1 MHGHTDKKLTQAQ
14 LAQGRTDKKLTQ
26 AQLAQMINEKP
37 QIIQETIST
46 TEEVFLAAEFPTVHV
61 VEPSPIIIT
70 PSSITAPMPDLLDL
84 GLSGEDNSVIV
95 PIDQPAS
102 PIGLD
107 TLTTE
112 RVSNNCEIHVLVNK
126 IWPLGDKKVKIDVVI
141 VDKTTVKFRIKDEA
155 VRNRVLRRG
164 MWNICGIPMI
174 ISKWS
179 PIEEDAQPEV
189 KKMPV
194 WVVVKNLPRYMYAWE
209 GFAFMTSP
217 IGEPIRLH
225 PETEMCKNFEEGRV
239 FVEADLT
246 KPLPTQYNFDTEEGE
261 NVLVTFEYPWLPP
274 RCHQCSNWGH
284 NIDDCLKKKE
294 VASGSPTKSPKKV
307 GDASNITVEKSSQ
320 VEKPV
325 LDEVEQGNIVS
336 PVQVNSGSKE
346 KEETIDPKKVVDVDQ
361 EEGWSTPPHSMNSPR
376 KVTKDSKYGD
386 VRIEA
391 SCFSA
396 LNGKGENGEDMDAE
410 NMEEGEVSN
419 NDEEGIVLCD
429 PKKKAKPTLIPSVSC
444 ETRLRQSTRIGSRD
458 SRGGFN
464 GGKLNPK
471 DNTNGESKQTVVKNW
486 VQSCD
491 FDFGCLIE
499 TKIKE
504 KKEAMIVSRVFHGWS
519 SMSNYE
525 HHRLG
530 RLWVVWK
537 QNVRVTPLFKSSQV
551 ISCSIFVEGRTEE
564 MLITFVYAL
573 NTPEERKALWEDLK
587 THKDSGMFRGKPWL
601 ICGDFNEILDM
612 EEHSLHDSTATIP
625 EGMSDFQDLVNY
637 CELVDL
643 SYQGPKYTW
652 CNKRKDDLICK
663 KLDRVLANQE
673 WLNHYTQSYCVFES
687 GGCSDHNRCRLYMK
701 EEAVRVKRPFKFSNV
716 LVSHAGYMNTIKEK
730 WATMEPLYH
739 STSALFRFSKKLKHL
754 KPSLRSMG
762 RELLSDLERKTKE
775 AYIKL
780 CTIQEVTMSNPSS
793 QVVEEE
799 ALAYNIWSRLADIEE
814 RYFKQ
819 KAKLRWV
826 NHGDQNTKAFHTAVK
841 LREVRNNIREIICFD
856 GSVVSSVEGI
866 KREAE
871 RHFRD
876 FMNERPTDFVEW
888 SVSELKEVLDFQCTE
903 EDKQLLAKEVNE
915 EEIRKVVFAMPREKS
930 PGPDGFTIEFFKD
943 TWDVVG
949 KDLLIAVQSFF
960 QLGFLPKGINSTIL
974 ALIPKKKGAKTMKDY
989 RPISC
994 CN

>member
-1 MHGHTDKKLTQAQ
+1 MFVTVMWIFRQ
-14 LAQGRTDKKLTQ
+14 
-26 AQLAQMINEKP
+26 
-37 QIIQETIST
+37 
-46 TEEVFLAAEFPTVHV
+46 TEE
-61 VEPSPIIIT
+61 
-70 PSSITAPMPDLLDL
+70 DLLVL
-84 GLSGEDNSVIV
+84 GVYCGDDYSVNC
-95 PIDQPAS
+95 S
-102 PIGLD
+102 PLLDHMITIGKL
-107 TLTTE
+107 
-112 RVSNNCEIHVLVNK
+112 IF
-126 IWPLGDKKVKIDVVI
+126 WPLGDKKVKIDVVI

-155 VRNRVLRRG
+155 VWNRVLRRG

-189 KKMPV
+189 KKMSV
-194 WVVVKNLPRYMYAWE
+194 WVVVKNVPRYMYAWE

-225 PETEMCKNFEEGRV
+225 PETDMCKNFVGWARV
-239 FVEADLT
+239 FDEDVLT
-246 KPLPTQYNFDTEEGE
+246 KDFYLLHYTLFT
-261 NVLVTFEYPWLPP
+261 
-274 RCHQCSNWGH
+274 
-284 NIDDCLKKKE
+284 
-294 VASGSPTKSPKKV
+294 A
-307 GDASNITVEKSSQ
+307 
-320 VEKPV
+320 
-325 LDEVEQGNIVS
+325 VEQGNIVS

-376 KVTKDSKYGD
+376 KG
-386 VRIEA
+386 
-391 SCFSA
+391 
-396 LNGKGENGEDMDAE
+396 G
-410 NMEEGEVSN
+410 
-419 NDEEGIVLCD
+419 
-429 PKKKAKPTLIPSVSC
+429 
-444 ETRLRQSTRIGSRD
+444 QSTRIGSRD

-471 DNTNGESKQTVVKNW
+471 DNTNGVQNKVTSQVV
-486 VQSCD
+486 VLLI
-491 FDFGCLIE
+491 FGCLIE

-504 KKEAMIVSRVFHGWS
+504 KKEEMIVSRVFHGWS

-601 ICGDFNEILDM
+601 ICGDFNEIIDM
-612 EEHSLHDSTATIP
+612 EKHSLHDSTATIP

-716 LVSHAGYMNTIKEK
+716 LVSHAGYMNNIKEK

-739 STSALFRFSKKLKHL
+739 STSALFRFSKKSKHL

-775 AYIKL
+775 TYIKL

-856 GSVVSSVEGI
+856 GSVCPIVEVI
-866 KREAE
+866 LNREADVPLT
-871 RHFRD
+871 D
-876 FMNERPTDFVEW
+876 FMHERPLFCVEW

-930 PGPDGFTIEFFKD
+930 PGPDGF
-943 TWDVVG
+943 
-949 KDLLIAVQSFF
+949 
-960 QLGFLPKGINSTIL
+960 LPKGINSTIL

-994 CN
+994 CNVVYKIISKILANRLKVLLPKFITPNQSAFVKDRLLMENLLLATEIINDYHKEDITARCAMKIDISKAFDSVQWPFLLNVLKALDMPDKYIHWINLCISSASFSVQIDEPARIKRIGLHPGCHDMNLTHLCFADDLMVFVEGDKRSIEGALAVIIDDYTIQSGFRNRSCEKLHPSIWLGSEMM